1 MYRSR
6 HELVLVFKNG
16 NAPHINNVQLGRF
29 GRNRTNVWEY
39 DGCSTGTSDRRAD
52 LALHPTVKPAEMIA
66 DAIKDGSKRGGL
78 ILDPFLGSGTTIIAC
93 EMTGRVGAGLEL
105 DPKYVDVTV
114 RRWEAYTGGNAVHA
128 ETGLTFAETRDMR
141 TGKQLLLPPPA
152 KTEEG

>member
-1 MYRSR
+1 
-6 HELVLVFKNG
+6 
-16 NAPHINNVQLGRF
+16 
-29 GRNRTNVWEY
+29 
-39 DGCSTGTSDRRAD
+39 
-52 LALHPTVKPAEMIA
+52 MIA